1 MKLTLVIPL
10 VIVSITSYSPSVRA
24 QVSGAVSSFL
34 ESGRIHFAQQLKF
47 PDNGAPIGRRR
58 GGASRNGC
66 PALSTPLTALVPGEE
81 TLGSVEEGNESNAV
95 SKSFLALT
103 VAEYPTFWFYV
114 PDLPATARYGEFV
127 LQNEAEDDVYRTPL
141 MLPAKPGVIGISL
154 PQSPQYSLDTD
165 KKYHWYFRVYCDQP
179 EKTPEY
185 YFVDGWVQRVTLNND
200 LESQLKMAKPGK
212 YVVYAANGIWY
223 DALTNLAT
231 LRRND
236 SRNTIFDRDWADLLR
251 AVGLQDLAQAPVTQ
265 DIASD

>member
-10 VIVSITSYSPSVRA
+10 VIVSITSYSPSVWA
-24 QVSGAVSSFL
+24 QVSGAISSFL

-81 TLGSVEEGNESNAV
+81 TLGSVEEGNESNPV

-114 PDLPATARYGEFV
+114 PQLPATARYGEFV
-127 LQNEAEDDVYRTPL
+127 LQNEAEDDVYRVPL

-154 PQSPQYSLDTD
+154 PQSPQYSLYTD
-165 KKYHWYFRVYCDQP
+165 KKYRWYFRVYCDQ
-179 EKTPEY
+179 PEY
-185 YFVDGWVQRVTLNND
+185 YFVDGWVQRVPLNND
-200 LESQLKMAKPGK
+200 LERQLKMANPGK

-223 DALTNLAT
+223 DALTNLAA

-236 SRNTIFDRDWADLLR
+236 ARNTIFARDWAELLR
-251 AVGLQDLAQAPVTQ
+251 AVGLQEFAQVPIAQ
-265 DIASD
+265 DIVSD